1 MNIFPRLFTVMFVAG
16 LAGMGYANPAAQGR
30 PSSEDIEVV
39 VHRGANFLAPEN
51 TLPSAR
57 VALKYGAEW
66 IELDVRKSKDGV
78 LYNLHDETLDRTTDG
93 HGPIHLVTSSE
104 IERLDAGSWF
114 GPAFQ
119 GLKVPRIETMLDS
132 LKGKA
137 NVFFDV
143 KKGTP
148 VADLVKLVR
157 AKGFEKNSFFW
168 FADAKMVPEFVKLA
182 PEMKIKVNASDIEGI
197 KKWQAVCRPSYVEI
211 EPENITKNLVNYCH
225 KNGILVMAAIQNG
238 NEEAYKKAIQAQP
251 DLVNIDQPELWAR
264 VVAESKGEYV
274 APLSQYVDPRIGS
287 EGLGRVFIGPSC
299 PYGMVK
305 PSPDCTPSPNSGWLP
320 MPERVDGFAQVHVS
334 GTGGGPKYG
343 NVLVTPFGN
352 GMDRVNHY
360 DYREYE
366 TIRLGYYDTQFKQ
379 NGIRTE
385 ITTANRASFY
395 RFTYPEDSLK
405 SLAVDAGFF
414 LGENPVPDAREA
426 QQFVGSE
433 IQVLSDHEVAGYT
446 RIRGGWNNGKAY
458 TVYFYAE
465 TDRPFVQ
472 SLTWKGNRITEA
484 QSQYDSAEKTG
495 ALLRFAKNDK
505 VVQLKV
511 GISFLS
517 MQKAKI
523 NAHSEIPHW
532 SFEKVHQDLLGQW
545 EQLLQKIEIN
555 PSTPLAKKRMFY
567 TGLYHTMLMPVD
579 RTGENPLWSDP
590 EPYYDDFY
598 AIWDTYRSSSPLI
611 TLIDPKREADIVR
624 SLVNI
629 YKRDGYM
636 PDARSGNSNGRTQ
649 GGSNA
654 EIVIADAFVKG
665 LKGIDYELALE
676 AMLKDATVPPG
687 GNEEAEGRGGLIPYL
702 ELGYIPHGVDRA
714 GNRTV
719 EYSYCDYAIALVAK
733 GLGKEDL
740 YQRYLKQSEN
750 WKNLWRGDY
759 EHEGAKG
766 FIMPRDKEG
775 NWLDSIPFGHSTRMQ
790 PKFKYTPVTFEGPW
804 YTPWWSMFF
813 YEASSWEYSL
823 SIPHDVPGLIEK
835 CGGAADFEK
844 RLDIFFDK
852 GFFNVNNE
860 PSFLTPCLYHWLGK
874 PWRSSDRIRE
884 IIAKNYNDGPVGLPG
899 NDDSGAMSSWLAFHM
914 IGLYPNAGQD
924 YYLIHTPLLTSTT
937 FHLEGGKEFKVV
949 AEGLSDKNCYI
960 QGVTLNGKDYPYSV
974 LRHKDIMAG
983 GELVL
988 KMGKKPGNWGKE
1000 LGLDK

>member
-16 LAGMGYANPAAQGR
+16 LAGMGYANPATKGR

-57 VALKYGAEW
+57 AALKYGAEW

-114 GPAFQ
+114 GPAFR

-264 VVAESKGEYV
+264 VVAESEGEYV

-343 NVLVTPFGN
+343 NVLVTPFGD

-988 KMGKKPGNWGKE
+988 KMGKKPGSWGKE

>member
-1 MNIFPRLFTVMFVAG
+1 M
-16 LAGMGYANPAAQGR
+16 
-30 PSSEDIEVV
+30 
-39 VHRGANFLAPEN
+39 
-51 TLPSAR
+51 
-57 VALKYGAEW
+57 
-66 IELDVRKSKDGV
+66 
-78 LYNLHDETLDRTTDG
+78 
-93 HGPIHLVTSSE
+93 
-104 IERLDAGSWF
+104 
-114 GPAFQ
+114 
-119 GLKVPRIETMLDS
+119 
-132 LKGKA
+132 
-137 NVFFDV
+137 
-143 KKGTP
+143 
-148 VADLVKLVR
+148 
-157 AKGFEKNSFFW
+157 
-168 FADAKMVPEFVKLA
+168 
-182 PEMKIKVNASDIEGI
+182 
-197 KKWQAVCRPSYVEI
+197 
-211 EPENITKNLVNYCH
+211 
-225 KNGILVMAAIQNG
+225 
-238 NEEAYKKAIQAQP
+238 
-251 DLVNIDQPELWAR
+251 
-264 VVAESKGEYV
+264 
-274 APLSQYVDPRIGS
+274 
-287 EGLGRVFIGPSC
+287 
-299 PYGMVK
+299 
-305 PSPDCTPSPNSGWLP
+305 
-320 MPERVDGFAQVHVS
+320 
-334 GTGGGPKYG
+334 
-343 NVLVTPFGN
+343 
-352 GMDRVNHY
+352 
-360 DYREYE
+360 
-366 TIRLGYYDTQFKQ
+366 
-379 NGIRTE
+379 
-385 ITTANRASFY
+385 
-395 RFTYPEDSLK
+395 
-405 SLAVDAGFF
+405 
-414 LGENPVPDAREA
+414 
-426 QQFVGSE
+426 
-433 IQVLSDHEVAGYT
+433 
-446 RIRGGWNNGKAY
+446 
-458 TVYFYAE
+458 
-465 TDRPFVQ
+465 Q

-517 MQKAKI
+517 IQKAKF

-545 EQLLQKIEIN
+545 EQLFQKIEID

-702 ELGYIPHGVDRA
+702 ELGYIPHGIDRA

-750 WKNLWRGDY
+750 WKNLWRSDY

-775 NWLDSIPFGHSTRMQ
+775 NWLDSIPFGHSARML

-804 YTPWWSMFF
+804 YTPWWGMFF

-924 YYLIHTPLLTSTT
+924 YYLIHTPLLESTT

-949 AEGLSDKNCYI
+949 AKGLSDKNCYI
-960 QGVTLNGKDYPYSV
+960 QGVALNGKDYPYSA

>member
-16 LAGMGYANPAAQGR
+16 LAGMGYANPATQGR
-30 PSSEDIEVV
+30 SSSEDIEVV

-57 VALKYGAEW
+57 AALKYGAEW

-114 GPAFQ
+114 GPAFR

-465 TDRPFVQ
+465 TDRPFLQ

-611 TLIDPKREADIVR
+611 TLIDPKREVDIVR

>member
-57 VALKYGAEW
+57 AALKYGAEW

-114 GPAFQ
+114 GPAFR

-211 EPENITKNLVNYCH
+211 EPENITKNFVNYCH

-264 VVAESKGEYV
+264 VVAESEGEYV

-343 NVLVTPFGN
+343 NVLVTPFGD

-988 KMGKKPGNWGKE
+988 KMGKKPGSWGKE

>member
-16 LAGMGYANPAAQGR
+16 LAGMGYANPATQGR
-30 PSSEDIEVV
+30 SSSEDIEVV

-57 VALKYGAEW
+57 AALKYGAEW

-93 HGPIHLVTSSE
+93 HGAIHLVTSSE

-114 GPAFQ
+114 GPAFR

-168 FADAKMVPEFVKLA
+168 FADAKMLPEFVKLA

-211 EPENITKNLVNYCH
+211 EPENITKELVNYCH
-225 KNGILVMAAIQNG
+225 KNDILVMAAIQNG

-352 GMDRVNHY
+352 GIDRVNHY

-702 ELGYIPHGVDRA
+702 ELGYIPHGIDRA

-983 GELVL
+983 GELIL
-988 KMGKKPGNWGKE
+988 KMGKKPGSWGKE